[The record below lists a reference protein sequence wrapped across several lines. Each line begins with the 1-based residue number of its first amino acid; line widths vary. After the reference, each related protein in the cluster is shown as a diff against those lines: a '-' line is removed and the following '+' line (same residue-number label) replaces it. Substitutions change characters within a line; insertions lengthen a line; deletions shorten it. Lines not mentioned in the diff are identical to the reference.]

1 MTNIVLIGLR
11 GSGKTE
17 IGRRLAKSMKRMYID
32 TDREIEKQAHCSTG
46 KLIERK
52 GWNFFRKIEK
62 YVVRRVSK
70 MYNAV
75 IATGGGAVMDK
86 ENAKHFKKHGFLVYI
101 KVPTTQ
107 LVSRLQNDDTRPAL
121 TKAKTLTDEIE
132 QVRTKREATYLE
144 LADLVYEPGPDTD
157 DLKKDIKRNAAELNQ
172 LLGKAKAE
180 FQKPE

>member
-17 IGRRLAKSMKRMYID
+17 IGRRLAKSMKRMYLD
-32 TDREIEKQAHCSTG
+32 TDREIEKQAHCTTG

-70 MYNAV
+70 MYHSI
-75 IATGGGAVMDK
+75 IATGGGAVIDK

-101 KVPTTQ
+101 KVPTEQ
-107 LVSRLQNDDTRPAL
+107 LVARLKDDTTRPTL
-121 TKAKTLTDEIE
+121 TKASSLAEEIE
-132 QVRTKREATYLE
+132 QVRAKREPIYLE
-144 LADLVYEPGPDTD
+144 LADLVFEPSLDTED
-157 DLKKDIKRNAAELNQ
+157 PKKDIKLNTARLNQ
-172 LLGKAKAE
+172 ALGEAKEE
-180 FQKPE
+180 FKKPE